1 MSRNT
6 PGMECGTIR
15 RENNKMYK
23 DLTSKQGLDPAR
35 LVDPGVIC

>member
-1 MSRNT
+1 MSRNS
-6 PGMECGTIR
+6 PGMECRTIR
-15 RENNKMYK
+15 KEDNKMYK